1 MKRIL
6 AWTLIAAMA
15 LFAAY
20 AEEPATPVEV
30 PTAAAT
36 PAPAETP
43 VPTET
48 PASTDAPT
56 PTKTPA
62 PTDAPAST
70 DASASSDTPAPT
82 ETPAPT
88 DAPASTDAPTPTK
101 TPAPTDAPA
110 PPDAPASTDAP
121 AATDAPAS
129 TDAPTSTDAPAPTE
143 TPAPGEATPGDA
155 TPDEATPGE
164 PDEEPEFSPGYVRLT
179 GGTKIYSDET
189 LKNTF
194 GTLTDGGVVYASEK
208 STSDDIIAFRVSFS
222 VNGQVMTG
230 WIRADGL
237 TVMSEEE
244 GQAYAASI
252 DPSGESALPLEDV
265 PFAPAQGRPT
275 GGGHGWGGGGH
286 GGGGG
291 GAQPGQATTSSH
303 GRGSLND
310 TPYWGVP
317 LEADGA
323 ETRALTLGGEALN
336 LTVASEEGTFTAT
349 LSGDTLTL
357 ALSGDETALSIGGD
371 ALETLFASGI
381 DTVSIEYPG
390 GQLAIPTA
398 NWLSGSAYDRLRARG
413 TTPNLLTLNIQFES
427 PDPILTV
434 RTETEALPV
443 DGQTLTLAEGGSTS

>member
-1 MKRIL
+1 M
-6 AWTLIAAMA
+6 
-15 LFAAY
+15 
-20 AEEPATPVEV
+20 
-30 PTAAAT
+30 
-36 PAPAETP
+36 PAPG
-43 VPTET
+43 
-48 PASTDAPT
+48 DAT
-56 PTKTPA
+56 L
-62 PTDAPAST
+62 
-70 DASASSDTPAPT
+70 PT

-88 DAPASTDAPTPTK
+88 DAPLPTETPAPTEAPLPTE
-101 TPAPTDAPA
+101 TPAPTEAPFPTDAPA
-110 PPDAPASTDAP
+110 P
-121 AATDAPAS
+121 
-129 TDAPTSTDAPAPTE
+129 
-143 TPAPGEATPGDA
+143 GDA
-155 TPDEATPGE
+155 TPGEATPGE

-194 GTLTDGGVVYASEK
+194 GTLTGGGVVYASEK
-208 STSDDIIAFRVSFS
+208 STSDDITAFRVSFS

-265 PFAPAQGRPT
+265 PFAPAQGRPS
-275 GGGHGWGGGGH
+275 GGGHGWGGG

-291 GAQPGQATTSSH
+291 GAQPGQAATSSH

-323 ETRALTLGGEALN
+323 ESRVLTLGGEALN
-336 LTVASEEGTFTAT
+336 LTVASEEGTFAAT
-349 LSGDTLTL
+349 LSDNALTLTL
-357 ALSGDETALSIGGD
+357 TGDETALSIGGD

-381 DTVSIEYPG
+381 DTVSIEYPSG
-390 GQLAIPTA
+390 ALAVPTA

-434 RTETEALPV
+434 RTETETLPV

>member
-6 AWTLIAAMA
+6 AWALIAAMA

-36 PAPAETP
+36 P
-43 VPTET
+43 V
-48 PASTDAPT
+48 
-56 PTKTPA
+56 
-62 PTDAPAST
+62 
-70 DASASSDTPAPT
+70 PT

-88 DAPASTDAPTPTK
+88 ETSASTDVPAPTETPVSTDAPASTHA
-101 TPAPTDAPA
+101 PAPAETPA

-155 TPDEATPGE
+155 TPDE

-208 STSDDIIAFRVSFS
+208 STSDDITAFRVSFS

-265 PFAPAQGRPT
+265 PFAPAQGRPS
-275 GGGHGWGGGGH
+275 GGWGGGGH

-291 GAQPGQATTSSH
+291 GAQPGQAATSSH

-317 LEADGA
+317 LETDGS

-336 LTVASEEGTFTAT
+336 LTVTSEEGTFTAT

-357 ALSGDETALSIGGD
+357 ALSGDETALSVGGD

-434 RTETEALPV
+434 RTETETLPV

>member
-6 AWTLIAAMA
+6 AWALIAAMA

-70 DASASSDTPAPT
+70 DASASSD
-82 ETPAPT
+82 
-88 DAPASTDAPTPTK
+88 
-101 TPAPTDAPA
+101 APA

-155 TPDEATPGE
+155 TPGDATPDE

-244 GQAYAASI
+244 VQAYAASI

-265 PFAPAQGRPT
+265 PFAPAQGRPS
-275 GGGHGWGGGGH
+275 GGWGGGGR

-291 GAQPGQATTSSH
+291 GAQPGQAATSSH

-317 LEADGA
+317 LETDGA
-323 ETRALTLGGEALN
+323 ESRALTLGGEALN
-336 LTVASEEGTFTAT
+336 LTITSEEGTFTAT
-349 LSGDTLTL
+349 LSDNALTLTL
-357 ALSGDETALSIGGD
+357 TGDETALSIGGD

-390 GQLAIPTA
+390 GQLAISTA

-434 RTETEALPV
+434 RTETETLPV

>member
-6 AWTLIAAMA
+6 AWALIAAMA

-70 DASASSDTPAPT
+70 DASASSD
-82 ETPAPT
+82 
-88 DAPASTDAPTPTK
+88 
-101 TPAPTDAPA
+101 APA

-143 TPAPGEATPGDA
+143 TPAPSEATPGDA
-155 TPDEATPGE
+155 TPGDATPDE

-244 GQAYAASI
+244 VQAYAASI

-265 PFAPAQGRPT
+265 PFAPAQGRPS
-275 GGGHGWGGGGH
+275 GGWGGGGR

-291 GAQPGQATTSSH
+291 GAQPGQAATSSH

-317 LEADGA
+317 LETDGA
-323 ETRALTLGGEALN
+323 KTRALTLGGEALN
-336 LTVASEEGTFTAT
+336 LTVTSEEGTFTAT

-434 RTETEALPV
+434 RTETKTLPV
-443 DGQTLTLAEGGSTS
+443 DGQTLALAEGGSTS

>member
-1 MKRIL
+1 MKRIP
-6 AWTLIAAMA
+6 AWALIAAMA

-36 PAPAETP
+36 P
-43 VPTET
+43 V
-48 PASTDAPT
+48 
-56 PTKTPA
+56 
-62 PTDAPAST
+62 
-70 DASASSDTPAPT
+70 PT

-88 DAPASTDAPTPTK
+88 ETSASTDVPAPTETPVSTDAPASTHA
-101 TPAPTDAPA
+101 PAPAETPA

-155 TPDEATPGE
+155 TPDE

-208 STSDDIIAFRVSFS
+208 STSDDITAFRVSFS

-265 PFAPAQGRPT
+265 PFAPAQGRPS
-275 GGGHGWGGGGH
+275 GGWGGGGH

-291 GAQPGQATTSSH
+291 GAQPGQAATSSH

-317 LEADGA
+317 LETDGS

-336 LTVASEEGTFTAT
+336 LTVTSEEGTFTAT

-357 ALSGDETALSIGGD
+357 ALSGDETALSVGGD

-434 RTETEALPV
+434 RTETETLPV

>member
-6 AWTLIAAMA
+6 AWALIAAMA

-36 PAPAETP
+36 P
-43 VPTET
+43 V
-48 PASTDAPT
+48 
-56 PTKTPA
+56 
-62 PTDAPAST
+62 
-70 DASASSDTPAPT
+70 PT

-88 DAPASTDAPTPTK
+88 ETSASTDVPAPTETPVSTDAPASTHA
-101 TPAPTDAPA
+101 PAPAETPA

-155 TPDEATPGE
+155 TPDE

-208 STSDDIIAFRVSFS
+208 STSDDITAFRVSFS

-265 PFAPAQGRPT
+265 PFAPAQGRPS
-275 GGGHGWGGGGH
+275 GGWGGGGH

-291 GAQPGQATTSSH
+291 GAQPGQAATSSH

-317 LEADGA
+317 LETDGS

-336 LTVASEEGTFTAT
+336 LTVTSEEGTFTAT

-357 ALSGDETALSIGGD
+357 ALSGDETALSVGGD

-434 RTETEALPV
+434 RTETETLPV
-443 DGQTLTLAEGGSTS
+443 DGQTPTLAEGGSTS

>member
-6 AWTLIAAMA
+6 AWALIAAMA

-36 PAPAETP
+36 PAPAERP

-48 PASTDAPT
+48 PTSTDAPASTDVPASTDAPAPTET
-56 PTKTPA
+56 PVPTDAPASTHAPAPTDAPTSTDAPASTHAPAPNETPV

-70 DASASSDTPAPT
+70 DA
-82 ETPAPT
+82 PAPT
-88 DAPASTDAPTPTK
+88 DAPASTDAPLPTEM
-101 TPAPTDAPA
+101 PAPTEAPFPTDAPA
-110 PPDAPASTDAP
+110 P
-121 AATDAPAS
+121 
-129 TDAPTSTDAPAPTE
+129 
-143 TPAPGEATPGDA
+143 G
-155 TPDEATPGE
+155 EATPGE

-194 GTLTDGGVVYASEK
+194 GTLTGGGVVYASEK
-208 STSDDIIAFRVSFS
+208 STSDDITAFRVSFS

-230 WIRADGL
+230 RIRADGL

-291 GAQPGQATTSSH
+291 GAQPGQAATSSH

-323 ETRALTLGGEALN
+323 ESRVLTLGGEALN
-336 LTVASEEGTFTAT
+336 LTVTSEEGTFTAT

-434 RTETEALPV
+434 RTETETLPV

>member
-1 MKRIL
+1 M
-6 AWTLIAAMA
+6 
-15 LFAAY
+15 
-20 AEEPATPVEV
+20 
-30 PTAAAT
+30 
-36 PAPAETP
+36 
-43 VPTET
+43 
-48 PASTDAPT
+48 
-56 PTKTPA
+56 
-62 PTDAPAST
+62 
-70 DASASSDTPAPT
+70 
-82 ETPAPT
+82 
-88 DAPASTDAPTPTK
+88 
-101 TPAPTDAPA
+101 
-110 PPDAPASTDAP
+110 
-121 AATDAPAS
+121 
-129 TDAPTSTDAPAPTE
+129 
-143 TPAPGEATPGDA
+143 
-155 TPDEATPGE
+155 
-164 PDEEPEFSPGYVRLT
+164 RLT

-208 STSDDIIAFRVSFS
+208 STSDDITAFRVSFS

-275 GGGHGWGGGGH
+275 GGGYGWGGGGH

>member
-70 DASASSDTPAPT
+70 DA
-82 ETPAPT
+82 
-88 DAPASTDAPTPTK
+88 
-101 TPAPTDAPA
+101 PA

-121 AATDAPAS
+121 AATDAP
-129 TDAPTSTDAPAPTE
+129 TSTDAPAPTE
-143 TPAPGEATPGDA
+143 TPAPGDATPGEATPGD
-155 TPDEATPGE
+155 ATPGE

-208 STSDDIIAFRVSFS
+208 STSDDITAFRVSFS

-275 GGGHGWGGGGH
+275 GGGYGWGGGGH

-357 ALSGDETALSIGGD
+357 ALSGDETALSVGGD

>member
-62 PTDAPAST
+62 PTDAPA
-70 DASASSDTPAPT
+70 
-82 ETPAPT
+82 
-88 DAPASTDAPTPTK
+88 
-101 TPAPTDAPA
+101 

-143 TPAPGEATPGDA
+143 TPAPGEATPGD
-155 TPDEATPGE
+155 ATPGE

-208 STSDDIIAFRVSFS
+208 STSDDITAFRVSFS

-275 GGGHGWGGGGH
+275 GGGYGWGGGGH

-310 TPYWGVP
+310 TPYWGGP

-357 ALSGDETALSIGGD
+357 ALSGDETALSVGGD

>member
-1 MKRIL
+1 M
-6 AWTLIAAMA
+6 
-15 LFAAY
+15 
-20 AEEPATPVEV
+20 E
-30 PTAAAT
+30 
-36 PAPAETP
+36 APF
-43 VPTET
+43 
-48 PASTDAPT
+48 
-56 PTKTPA
+56 
-62 PTDAPAST
+62 PTDA
-70 DASASSDTPAPT
+70 
-82 ETPAPT
+82 
-88 DAPASTDAPTPTK
+88 
-101 TPAPTDAPA
+101 
-110 PPDAPASTDAP
+110 
-121 AATDAPAS
+121 
-129 TDAPTSTDAPAPTE
+129 
-143 TPAPGEATPGDA
+143 PAPGEATPGDA
-155 TPDEATPGE
+155 TPDK

-208 STSDDIIAFRVSFS
+208 STSDDITAFRVSFS

-323 ETRALTLGGEALN
+323 ESRVLTLGGEALN
-336 LTVASEEGTFTAT
+336 LTVTSEEGTFTAT

-371 ALETLFASGI
+371 ALEALFASGI
-381 DTVSIEYPG
+381 DTVSIEYPSG
-390 GQLAIPTA
+390 ALAVPTV

-434 RTETEALPV
+434 RTETETLPV

>member
-88 DAPASTDAPTPTK
+88 DAPASTD
-101 TPAPTDAPA
+101 TPAPTETPA
-110 PPDAPASTDAP
+110 P
-121 AATDAPAS
+121 

-143 TPAPGEATPGDA
+143 TPAPGEAMPGD
-155 TPDEATPGE
+155 ATPGE

-208 STSDDIIAFRVSFS
+208 STSDDITAFRVSFS

-252 DPSGESALPLEDV
+252 DPSGESALPLEYV

-275 GGGHGWGGGGH
+275 GGGYGWGGGGH

-413 TTPNLLTLNIQFES
+413 TTPNLLTLNIQFEY

-434 RTETEALPV
+434 RTETETLPV

>member
-1 MKRIL
+1 M
-6 AWTLIAAMA
+6 
-15 LFAAY
+15 
-20 AEEPATPVEV
+20 
-30 PTAAAT
+30 
-36 PAPAETP
+36 
-43 VPTET
+43 
-48 PASTDAPT
+48 
-56 PTKTPA
+56 
-62 PTDAPAST
+62 
-70 DASASSDTPAPT
+70 
-82 ETPAPT
+82 
-88 DAPASTDAPTPTK
+88 
-101 TPAPTDAPA
+101 
-110 PPDAPASTDAP
+110 
-121 AATDAPAS
+121 
-129 TDAPTSTDAPAPTE
+129 
-143 TPAPGEATPGDA
+143 
-155 TPDEATPGE
+155 
-164 PDEEPEFSPGYVRLT
+164 RLT

-291 GAQPGQATTSSH
+291 GAQPGQAATSSH

-323 ETRALTLGGEALN
+323 KSRALTLGGEALN
-336 LTVASEEGTFTAT
+336 LTVTSEEGTFTAT
-349 LSGDTLTL
+349 LSDNALTLTL
-357 ALSGDETALSIGGD
+357 TGDETALSIGGD

-434 RTETEALPV
+434 RTETETLPV
-443 DGQTLTLAEGGSTS
+443 DGQTLALAEGGSTS

>member
-62 PTDAPAST
+62 PTDAPA
-70 DASASSDTPAPT
+70 
-82 ETPAPT
+82 
-88 DAPASTDAPTPTK
+88 
-101 TPAPTDAPA
+101 

-143 TPAPGEATPGDA
+143 TPAPGEATPGD
-155 TPDEATPGE
+155 ATPGE

-208 STSDDIIAFRVSFS
+208 STSDDITAFRVSFS

-275 GGGHGWGGGGH
+275 GGGYGWGGGGH

-323 ETRALTLGGEALN
+323 ESRVLTLGGEALN
-336 LTVASEEGTFTAT
+336 LTVTSEEGTFTAT